1 MCSAKQLIWQDVYF
15 MLFNALWKL
24 SWGCLWKFWW
34 LQLMKLRNG
43 VVNGVSLQ
51 YSVSVSNLHWGYG
64 WVLVTSSWQHIVLV
78 RQREWLSMA
87 AVRLEVLLDKVPC
100 PVATTLKI
108 RRFIDLG
115 LGLPCVCLPSFSEQN
130 VVVGSCKHQV
140 EVLFAMVL

>member
-1 MCSAKQLIWQDVYF
+1 
-15 MLFNALWKL
+15 
-24 SWGCLWKFWW
+24 
-34 LQLMKLRNG
+34 
-43 VVNGVSLQ
+43 
-51 YSVSVSNLHWGYG
+51 
-64 WVLVTSSWQHIVLV
+64 
-78 RQREWLSMA
+78 MA
-87 AVRLEVLLDKVPC
+87 AVEVLLDKVPC